1 MLPVQG
7 FTASESY
14 SCSCLPRVAQILWWA
29 FSAAPPTYAVTKPLV
44 LSGGAHTCGVAPGCK
59 FVPLLAPAHC
69 PCNIYLM
76 KNGGPGTFS
85 WISVCGITGPRSLR
99 ATPMAQLPATSYRIT
114 SHCPYPHVDPDNRS
128 LSFALRH
135 SIQQRQSP
143 REDEV
148 WKGLLNSTTPSR
160 AWEIGLQADT
170 IPPPAMA
177 FLCPKPWSHT
187 TF

>member
-1 MLPVQG
+1 
-7 FTASESY
+7 
-14 SCSCLPRVAQILWWA
+14 
-29 FSAAPPTYAVTKPLV
+29 
-44 LSGGAHTCGVAPGCK
+44 
-59 FVPLLAPAHC
+59 
-69 PCNIYLM
+69 M

-85 WISVCGITGPRSLR
+85 WISVCGRTGPRSLR

-143 REDEV
+143 RKDEV
-148 WKGLLNSTTPSR
+148 WKGFLNSTTASR

-187 TF
+187 TFQASSPIQLYPSHVGFPSPSLQHGMMNKHLPVPPLTSQNPPLDAFSECKAQAVPKMA